1 MLTRKHYVGVS
12 FNDCLRI
19 PIDDLKS
26 SIGVDIYFLKLL
38 LITIHRK
45 GRKSISKY
53 LSTQLDLSRSY
64 QM

>member
-26 SIGVDIYFLKLL
+26 SIGVDIYFLKLSSSMINRPISL
-38 LITIHRK
+38 K
-45 GRKSISKY
+45 GKKKHI
-53 LSTQLDLSRSY
+53 
-64 QM
+64 